1 MRLVSILFGVT
12 VVAGIAVF
20 VLSAHR
26 PSIHAPVSQLPVS
39 QPMVS
44 QPPVSQ
50 PPVSQAKA
58 EPSAGELG
66 DSPNFAVAADRALS
80 ELREGITVTEWKAH
94 HPGATKIDTASIG
107 IGGECVILAEWATLA
122 DGAQIARV
130 VSFNPPRAPSPAVLP
145 TLQGESLINE
155 SCTMSK
161 IEVEVKVA
169 DEAAGR
175 AAQRTVNQQFDAT
188 YGPSEDQV
196 GVWHSGSVEI
206 INAYDSGHR
215 LAFDT
220 GKPKF
225 GPAAYVWA
233 YLPFWKQLMFPDSQN
248 SDDPQADSVQFRRA
262 VAIAGIDPVI
272 SGRMEKLYDLD
283 TTVSQLQS
291 KRFSEA
297 CAHDCTEAE
306 IEKISSP
313 AGDDWRKPLVPTLRD
328 WLNAVKPLRP
338 NRQAA
343 GLIAADRLL
352 TAFGSIA
359 EGGLQMREGQFGLPD
374 SSSPE
379 KAELRSEL
387 EGLGAV
393 IALNEDG
400 RLSYNGNWLELARHL
415 SPDTESGKLASFV
428 RMTAAQCQ
436 EPEAVIS
443 VGEDLIAR
451 GIDAPTAALT
461 HFMVGDSFSDMLL
474 RAIGAQGR
482 GKAEAARSKALQ
494 HYAAGLADDGNSRE
508 AKDAW
513 LQAWHIL
520 AGLPPHARYGECGEG
535 D

>member
-1 MRLVSILFGVT
+1 MSDMRRLSILLSVT
-12 VVAGIAVF
+12 VAAGISAF
-20 VLSAHR
+20 VLSTHR
-26 PSIHAPVSQLPVS
+26 PSVHASVSELLA
-39 QPMVS
+39 
-44 QPPVSQ
+44 QPPAPQ
-50 PPVSQAKA
+50 PNV
-58 EPSAGELG
+58 EPPTG
-66 DSPNFAVAADRALS
+66 DWGDAPNFAVAADRGIS
-80 ELREGITVTEWKAH
+80 ELHEGITVNEWTAH
-94 HPGATKIDTASIG
+94 HPGATKIDPASIG
-107 IGGECVILAEWATLA
+107 IGGECVILAETATLA
-122 DGAQIARV
+122 DGAQVARL
-130 VSFNPPRAPSPAVLP
+130 VSFNPPHAPSPAVLP
-145 TLQGESLINE
+145 GLQGQSLINE
-155 SCTMSK
+155 TCTMSMVQ
-161 IEVEVKVA
+161 VEVMVS
-169 DEAAGR
+169 DEAAGH
-175 AAQRTVNQQFDAT
+175 AAQRTVNQQFDST

-196 GVWHSGSVEI
+196 GVWHSGPIEI

-233 YLPFWKQLMFPDSQN
+233 YLPFWKQPMFPDSQN
-248 SDDPQADSVQFRRA
+248 NDDPQADSVQFRRA
-262 VAIAGIDPVI
+262 FAIAGVDPAI
-272 SGRMEKLYDLD
+272 SDRMEKLYELD
-283 TTVSQLQS
+283 TTVSQQQA

-297 CAHDCTEAE
+297 CAHDCTETE

-328 WLNAVKPLRP
+328 WLNAAKPLEP

-393 IALNEDG
+393 IAPNEDG

-428 RMTAAQCQ
+428 WMTAAQCQ

-451 GIDAPTAALT
+451 GIDAPTAAQV
-461 HFMVGDSFSDMLL
+461 HFMVGDAFSDIIM
-474 RAIGAQGR
+474 RTRGASGDR

-494 HYAAGLADDGNSRE
+494 HYAAGLADDGTSRQ

-513 LQAWHIL
+513 LQAWHIS
-520 AGLPPHARYGECGEG
+520 AGLLPHARYGSCQEG